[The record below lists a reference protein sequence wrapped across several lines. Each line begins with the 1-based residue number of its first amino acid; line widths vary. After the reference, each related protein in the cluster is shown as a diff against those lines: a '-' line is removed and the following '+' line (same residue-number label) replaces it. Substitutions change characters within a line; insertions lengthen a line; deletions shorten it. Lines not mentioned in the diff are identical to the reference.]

1 MSRLHSWTREPV
13 RKNILFAQKMPQVV
27 TFHVKQYTFES
38 IFLYKAIVYAVSFI
52 KTIINDF

>member
-1 MSRLHSWTREPV
+1 
-13 RKNILFAQKMPQVV
+13 MPQVV

-38 IFLYKAIVYAVSFI
+38 IFLYKVIVYTVSFI